1 MKMRQRVLI
10 AAYSCLG
17 NAGHPLPGGGDLMA
31 WNVIKRLAQFC
42 GLWVLTC
49 EKNREAIEKALAEEA
64 IPGVEFHFAGLPAW
78 MTPLLRFPG
87 SLHLHAYLWQW
98 SAYFAA
104 CRLHR
109 HVRFDLAHHL
119 TYTNDWMASIIGA
132 LLPVP
137 YVRGPGGGAHRIP
150 KPFLKGFRLGSR
162 LAEFQRSFGQWV
174 FRHDPFF
181 VLSQHRA
188 RVILACNREAV
199 EGVSARWRHKVQLL
213 SVNGI
218 SGRELT
224 SSQQQAR
231 SEKFAVLSAGRLVPL
246 KGFDLALR
254 AFANLAQRRPE
265 AEFTIVGKGPELNRL
280 ESLIHELGIEK
291 QARIESWMAR
301 EHLLASMRSCD
312 VFLFASLRDGGGLVV
327 VEAMA
332 SGKPVVCLDLGGP
345 GLHVNEECGF
355 KVPARDPNQAV
366 HGMAVALEKLASDRN
381 LCAQMGRA
389 AFERARQ
396 VYNWDRAS
404 ERIIEAYEQALGV
417 SVSESQ
423 KRPSAEAA

>member
-1 MKMRQRVLI
+1 
-10 AAYSCLG
+10 
-17 NAGHPLPGGGDLMA
+17 MA
-31 WNVIKRLAQFC
+31 WNLVKRLARAHR
-42 GLWVLTC
+42 LWVLTAAQ
-49 EKNREAIEKALAEEA
+49 NSQAIEAALEKQ
-64 IPGVEFHFAGLPAW
+64 PLPDVQFVYVGLPGW
-78 MTPLLRFPG
+78 
-87 SLHLHAYLWQW
+87 LHALTRHQVGIQLYAYLWQW
-98 SAYFAA
+98 KAYFVA
-104 CRLHR
+104 RGLHR
-109 HVRFDLAHHL
+109 RFQFKLFHHL
-119 TYTNDWMASIIGA
+119 TYDNDWMASIIGA

-137 YVRGPGGGAHRIP
+137 YVRGPGGGAHWIP

-162 LAEFQRSFGQWV
+162 LAEFRRSCGQWV

-188 RVILACNREAV
+188 RVILAGNHEAM

-218 SGRELT
+218 SGHELT
-224 SSQQQAR
+224 SPRQQAR
-231 SEKFAVLSAGRLVPL
+231 NKKFAVLSAGRLVPL

-254 AFANLAQRRPE
+254 AFAIFAQRHPE
-265 AEFTIVGKGPELNRL
+265 ADCTIVGKGPELNRL

-291 QARIESWMAR
+291 QARIVSWMPR

-345 GLHVNEECGF
+345 GQHVNGECGF
-355 KVPARDPNQAV
+355 KVPAHDPDQAV
-366 HGMAVALEKLASDRN
+366 RDMAVALEKLASDRN

-396 VYNWDRAS
+396 VYDWDRVT

-417 SVSESQ
+417 PASE
-423 KRPSAEAA
+423 

>member
-1 MKMRQRVLI
+1 
-10 AAYSCLG
+10 
-17 NAGHPLPGGGDLMA
+17 
-31 WNVIKRLAQFC
+31 
-42 GLWVLTC
+42 
-49 EKNREAIEKALAEEA
+49 
-64 IPGVEFHFAGLPAW
+64 
-78 MTPLLRFPG
+78 
-87 SLHLHAYLWQW
+87 
-98 SAYFAA
+98 
-104 CRLHR
+104 
-109 HVRFDLAHHL
+109 
-119 TYTNDWMASIIGA
+119 MASIIGA

-162 LAEFQRSFGQWV
+162 LEEIRRSFGQWV

-188 RVILACNREAV
+188 RVILACNREAT

-224 SSQQQAR
+224 SPQQQAR

-246 KGFDLALR
+246 KGVDLALR
-254 AFANLAQRRPE
+254 AFAIFAQRRPE

-291 QARIESWMAR
+291 QARIESWMPR
-301 EHLLASMRSCD
+301 ERLLASMRSCD

-332 SGKPVVCLDLGGP
+332 AGKPVVCLDLGGP

-355 KVPARDPNQAV
+355 KVPARDPGQAV
-366 HGMAVALEKLASDRN
+366 SDMAVALEKLASDRN
-381 LCAQMGRA
+381 LCVQMGRA

-396 VYNWDRAS
+396 VYDWDRVT

-417 SVSESQ
+417 SVSE
-423 KRPSAEAA
+423 